1 MSINAYREGLKE
13 QRREATLQLRH
24 RKGQTSIK
32 INAQNREDRKID
44 ELIEKKKANSS
55 GKKKKK
61 DGVSVEDKDGYS
73 SCSWD
78 SDFD

>member
-1 MSINAYREGLKE
+1 
-13 QRREATLQLRH
+13 
-24 RKGQTSIK
+24 
-32 INAQNREDRKID
+32 
-44 ELIEKKKANSS
+44 LIEKKKANSS